1 MPLFGVMLQKIICT
15 DISHS
20 GNFIVEKLINCC
32 VFHSNFFFY
41 EQHLNHE
48 ETWPGYASHCETEDS
63 LLLQR
68 FFGHWSS
75 LFVVF
80 FCLKDFRDDFCC
92 SLSERIGANRSRVL
106 FPLKHQGNL
115 SFLPASCF
123 SVSFSPLHYGI
134 RIDSKTESLAS
145 VIIITH
151 CMLDQ
156 NIDFQIPRIAACV
169 TCSYG

>member
-1 MPLFGVMLQKIICT
+1 MFPNFENPLHHVMHVILIISDLDTCLYLASCYRRSSVL
-15 DISHS
+15 ISAIAETLLS
-20 GNFIVEKLINCC
+20 RNLLIA
-32 VFHSNFFFY
+32 VFFTAIFFFY

-92 SLSERIGANRSRVL
+92 SLSERIGAK
-106 FPLKHQGNL
+106 F
-115 SFLPASCF
+115 
-123 SVSFSPLHYGI
+123 Y
-134 RIDSKTESLAS
+134 SL
-145 VIIITH
+145 
-151 CMLDQ
+151 
-156 NIDFQIPRIAACV
+156 
-169 TCSYG
+169 

>member
-1 MPLFGVMLQKIICT
+1 MFPNFENPLHHVMHVILIISDLDTCLYLASYYRRSSVLI
-15 DISHS
+15 ISHS
-20 GNFIVEKLINCC
+20 RNFIVEKLINCC

-92 SLSERIGANRSRVL
+92 SLSERIGAE
-106 FPLKHQGNL
+106 F
-115 SFLPASCF
+115 
-123 SVSFSPLHYGI
+123 Y
-134 RIDSKTESLAS
+134 SL
-145 VIIITH
+145 
-151 CMLDQ
+151 
-156 NIDFQIPRIAACV
+156 
-169 TCSYG
+169 

>member
-1 MPLFGVMLQKIICT
+1 MSFALHVLKILTDVPKFWKSSAPRHACYPHNKWPWHVPLFGVMLQKIICT

-92 SLSERIGANRSRVL
+92 SLSERIGAE
-106 FPLKHQGNL
+106 F
-115 SFLPASCF
+115 
-123 SVSFSPLHYGI
+123 Y
-134 RIDSKTESLAS
+134 SL
-145 VIIITH
+145 
-151 CMLDQ
+151 
-156 NIDFQIPRIAACV
+156 
-169 TCSYG
+169 